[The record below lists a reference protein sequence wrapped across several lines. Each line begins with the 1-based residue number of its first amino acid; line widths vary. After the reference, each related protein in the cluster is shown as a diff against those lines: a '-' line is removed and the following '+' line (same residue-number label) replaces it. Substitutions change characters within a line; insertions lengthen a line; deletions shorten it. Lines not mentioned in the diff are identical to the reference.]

1 MTRRRSRMIESART
15 IQVPATTTRARALE
29 KRYLR
34 LAARHALRLWQE
46 VPRVRACLGDLDFAG
61 GLYELLQPHLNG
73 GERQSLDRALACGR
87 RGSVAEPDALC
98 DEDFELLCSDDDEEW
113 LEVLPAIGV
122 RLVLDKLQIR
132 NFYLWLERK
141 MPSLL
146 PRLDQLLAV
155 PALRRLLNEVRCRS
169 RHQAGLLGRMLAQ
182 PENRIR
188 RKPAAGSGLVRARE
202 SFDCRSCAAGAAAQ

>member
-73 GERQSLDRALACGR
+73 GERQSLERALERGR
-87 RGSVAEPDALC
+87 RVVAMDPHRIC
-98 DEDFELLCSDDDEEW
+98 GDEDFLFSDDDEEW
-113 LEVLPAIGV
+113 REVSPATGV
-122 RLVLDKLQIR
+122 RLVLDKLQMR